1 MDLVSIETPDEYE
14 WLKQRIGSKF
24 YIILK
29 GANTTGAASTDTA
42 RVSLCAWE
50 HSPLGHA
57 VSPVQANKQ
66 YVFLRCTSP
75 GSSRRSLKIQL
86 FLFWPD
92 IKKSAEKLQDYEAIY
107 VCYLCIA

>member
-66 YVFLRCTSP
+66 YFYAAPAQVVHSVLSRYNYSCFDLTSKKVP
-75 GSSRRSLKIQL
+75 KNYKIMRL
-86 FLFWPD
+86 FTSV
-92 IKKSAEKLQDYEAIY
+92 ICA
-107 VCYLCIA
+107 